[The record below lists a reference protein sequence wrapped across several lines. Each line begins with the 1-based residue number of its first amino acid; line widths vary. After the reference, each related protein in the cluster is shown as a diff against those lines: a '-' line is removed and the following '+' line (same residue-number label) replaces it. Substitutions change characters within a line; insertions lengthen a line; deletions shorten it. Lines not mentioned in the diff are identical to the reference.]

1 MLSWFN
7 FAMNEEKERQTE
19 EAEILEEKIIV
30 KISKLAEE
38 INLNS
43 SISLCNLY
51 SYLLYSGNL
60 SVDKEFHYSSE
71 NIYNDGSLNNMMG
84 YGCCRNISDG
94 LMKVLKANGI
104 TSYFLSTRFNEN
116 KVFCKVCFDFV
127 SDHLY
132 ENIITFNDI
141 KNFIIP
147 NTSLHRLNLVIDE
160 EKYIV
165 YDPTWGVILRVSGN
179 FLKPINGFG
188 KMHIEKI
195 ARSNFI
201 ECGDSEYILDLI
213 SKKEFYDYKEF
224 EKQYV
229 DDIRMINRSKKLIDE
244 FYIDSHSDI
253 ETICNLLK

>member
-1 MLSWFN
+1 MLSLVDFEII
-7 FAMNEEKERQTE
+7 EEERKKIE
-19 EAEILEEKIIV
+19 EAEALEEKIVEKIV
-30 KISKLAEE
+30 KLSHE
-38 INLNS
+38 INFNS

-60 SVDKEFHYSSE
+60 SIDRKFSQSSK
-71 NIYNDGSLNNMMG
+71 NIYDNSSLNNMLG

-94 LMKVLKANGI
+94 LMKVLKANDI
-104 TSYFLSTRFNEN
+104 TSYFLSTKFNKN
-116 KVFCKVCFDFV
+116 KVFCKVSFDFV

-165 YDPTWGVILRVSGN
+165 YDPTWGVILRASGN

-213 SKKEFYDYKEF
+213 SKREFYNYKDF
-224 EKQYV
+224 AKQYV
-229 DDIRMINRSKKLIDE
+229 DDIRIINRNKKLIDE
-244 FYIDSHSDI
+244 FYIDSHFDI
-253 ETICNLLK
+253 ETICKLIK

>member
-1 MLSWFN
+1 MLSLVDFEII
-7 FAMNEEKERQTE
+7 EEERKKIE
-19 EAEILEEKIIV
+19 EAETLEEKIIL

-60 SVDKEFHYSSE
+60 SIDKKFCYSSE

-94 LMKVLKANGI
+94 LMKVLRANDI
-104 TSYFLSTRFNEN
+104 TSYFLSTKFNKN
-116 KVFCKVCFDFV
+116 KVFCKVSFDFV

-147 NTSLHRLNLVIDE
+147 NTSLHRLNLVIGE

-165 YDPTWGVILRVSGN
+165 YDPTWGVILRISGN
-179 FLKPINGFG
+179 FLKPINGLG

-213 SKKEFYDYKEF
+213 SKREFYNYEDF
-224 EKQYV
+224 AKQYV
-229 DDIRMINRSKKLIDE
+229 DDIRIINGNKKLIDE
-244 FYIDSHSDI
+244 FYIDSHFDI
-253 ETICNLLK
+253 ETICKLIK